1 MRRILRTNA
10 RARVRRSNRPI
21 LSPQELLIDVW
32 HCIIDFLEL
41 KDIHCFLCTNKWLYA
56 TFNHRLYRRAIDMSL
71 QLKSYDTHTFNPVN
85 SAVIRGY
92 IPPMKKFIEMRFPVD
107 YMFPTNPC
115 VPVNSQPMNSGVGI
129 NTVTNPRI
137 QWTIL
142 LTAIHMSN
150 TEVVTMILDK
160 GAEVNTKHKIDID
173 CDIQEIDRWGGLGLS
188 AGFLTPLHVAMVHER
203 FGYYWWCSMDEL
215 DMIQLLVERGAEINA
230 VGPHGATPLA
240 ALAFNY
246 INYGIREDYD
256 DGSSGDLKARY
267 LISRGGHL
275 SPNLRV
281 DSIWL
286 TRSIRHFNPLMLKII
301 ILLTDVVKAW
311 PVGFWGLSAALTAS
325 AIHYSLVLF
334 PRSGIRPVGT
344 DRYIH
349 QRIGIHRIQML
360 EMLVEAGF
368 SPDEQDGDGNTPLH
382 YAWEYCDCGWDR
394 PWDNST
400 CFAAYLIKKGASYRI
415 RNGNNE
421 TSLENESHATR
432 SMGMSCT
439 TMMKLRE
446 RENVTRRRNTFRRLR
461 FKSN

>member
-1 MRRILRTNA
+1 
-10 RARVRRSNRPI
+10 
-21 LSPQELLIDVW
+21 
-32 HCIIDFLEL
+32 
-41 KDIHCFLCTNKWLYA
+41 
-56 TFNHRLYRRAIDMSL
+56 MSL
-71 QLKSYDTHTFNPVN
+71 QWKSYDSHTFNPVN
-85 SAVIRGY
+85 YAVIRGY
-92 IPPMKKFIEMRFPVD
+92 VPTVKKFIEMGFPVD
-107 YMFPTNPC
+107 HMFPTNPC
-115 VPVNSQPMNSGVGI
+115 VPVNSQPMKTGVGI
-129 NTVTNPRI
+129 NTVNNPRI

-150 TEVVTMILDK
+150 TEMVTMILDK

-173 CDIQEIDRWGGLGLS
+173 CGIQEIDRWGGLGLS
-188 AGFLTPLHVAMVHER
+188 AGLLTPLHVAMVHER
-203 FGYYWWCSMDEL
+203 FGYYCWCSMDEL
-215 DMIQLLVERGAEINA
+215 DITQLLVERGAEINA

-246 INYGIREDYD
+246 INYDIRKNYD

-281 DSIWL
+281 DSTWL

-301 ILLTDVVKAW
+301 TLLTDVVKAW
-311 PVGFWGLSAALTAS
+311 PVGFSGLSAAPIAS
-325 AIHYSLVLF
+325 AIHYSLILF
-334 PRSGIRPVGT
+334 PRSRIRPVGT

-349 QRIGIHRIQML
+349 QRIGTHRIQML
-360 EMLVEAGF
+360 EMLLEAGF
-368 SPDEQDGDGNTPLH
+368 SPDEQDGNGNTLLH
-382 YAWEYCDCGWDR
+382 YAWEYCDCGWDQ

-415 RNGNNE
+415 RNGDNE

-432 SMGMSCT
+432 SMGMSCS

-446 RENVTRRRNTFRRLR
+446 RENVSRRRNTFRRLR
-461 FKSN
+461 SR